1 MGSGEYHK
9 LRYYI
14 GIYMNAVVKM
24 WLTKFKLVL
33 KSEYALG
40 FSND

>member
-1 MGSGEYHK
+1 MGSREYQEF
-9 LRYYI
+9 RYYI
-14 GIYMNAVVKM
+14 GIYMNTVVKM
-24 WLTKFKLVL
+24 WLARFKLVL